1 MGVGNLDAEIDAL
14 AAELTFG
21 HIDKPPCCLDLCSH
35 NNYVILTDVLGK
47 IKPEI
52 SAKDYFFPG
61 ASVVQYRQ
69 VFRGAGYAR
78 DSIAEQRDSG
88 KIAVAALQID
98 SVEKRT
104 TLRIRM
110 EEEIMPSMPGIRLG
124 TIIDNFHFEVLFGP
138 EGYRERE
145 ITTEDVNRPG
155 MQLTGFF
162 DYFDEKRIQMIG
174 LVETSYLERLSSEE
188 RRHRFDMLLSY
199 HVPALILARNL
210 EPFPELLEMAEK
222 HNRVLLRTKE
232 NTANIMSTLIAYLR
246 MALSPSITRHGVLVE
261 VYGEGVLLMGESGV
275 GKSETAIELV
285 KRGHRLIADD
295 AVEIRRGLNNRLSGT
310 APELIRHYIELR
322 GIGVVDVRRLFGMS
336 AVKFDCTVD
345 MLINLEV
352 WKDDAIYD
360 RLGADE
366 FFTSILDVE
375 IPTLTIPVKPGRNLA
390 VIIEV
395 AAMNNRNK
403 KMGHNAALE
412 FANQVDQ
419 HIQREAAARE
429 QKQI

>member
-1 MGVGNLDAEIDAL
+1 M
-14 AAELTFG
+14 
-21 HIDKPPCCLDLCSH
+21 
-35 NNYVILTDVLGK
+35 
-47 IKPEI
+47 
-52 SAKDYFFPG
+52 
-61 ASVVQYRQ
+61 ASV
-69 VFRGAGYAR
+69 
-78 DSIAEQRDSG
+78 
-88 KIAVAALQID
+88 
-98 SVEKRT
+98 
-104 TLRIRM
+104 
-110 EEEIMPSMPGIRLG
+110 PSIRLG
-124 TIIDNFHFEVLFGP
+124 TIIDNFNLEVLFAP
-138 EGYRERE
+138 EGYRDRV

-155 MQLTGFF
+155 LQLTGFF
-162 DYFDEKRIQMIG
+162 DYFDEKRMQLIG
-174 LVETSYLERLSSEE
+174 LVETSYLERISPEE
-188 RRHRFDMLLSY
+188 RRQRFDQLLSY

-210 EPFPELLEMAEK
+210 EPFPECMEMAVK
-222 HNRVLLRTKE
+222 HNQVLLRTQE

-246 MALSPSITRHGVLVE
+246 MALSPCITRHGVLVE

-295 AVEIRRGLNNRLSGT
+295 AVEIRRGLNNRLFGT

-336 AVKFDCTVD
+336 AVKFDCAVD
-345 MLINLEV
+345 MLVNLEV
-352 WKDDAIYD
+352 WKEGAIYD

-366 FFTSILDVE
+366 FFTNILDVE

-412 FANQVDQ
+412 FANQVDR
-419 HIQREAAARE
+419 HIQQEAAAMEHNR
-429 QKQI
+429 